1 MTIIV
6 GDEGDTLRD
15 VWEDREMQFFLVFD
29 EAGREV
35 DIDTQSTDV
44 AEVKAQLVKF
54 LNEGGRDGRRT
65 RNRRPKNGAYVTC
78 KWLADKV
85 GAHPV
90 TIRNEFLK
98 ETSGVKKRTFSGRNR
113 KTYTV
118 LRISKAAAM
127 RHYPDLEI

>member
-6 GDEGDTLRD
+6 GDEGSTLRD
-15 VWEDREMQFFLVFD
+15 LWEDNEMQFFLVFD

-35 DIDTQSTDV
+35 DIDTQSTDLQ
-44 AEVKAQLVKF
+44 EVNAQLAKF
-54 LNEGGRDGRRT
+54 LKEGGRKAGKT

-78 KWLADKV
+78 KWLGDKV

-98 ETSGVKKRTFSGRNR
+98 ETNGVKKRTFSGRNR
-113 KTYTV
+113 KVYTV
-118 LRISKAAAM
+118 LRISKAAAK